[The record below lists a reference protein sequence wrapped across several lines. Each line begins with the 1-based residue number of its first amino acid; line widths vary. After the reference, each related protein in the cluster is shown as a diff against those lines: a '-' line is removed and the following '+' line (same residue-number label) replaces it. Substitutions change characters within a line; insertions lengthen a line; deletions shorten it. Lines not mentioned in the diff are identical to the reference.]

1 MNLSLLPKKVTISG
15 ATWFDANN
23 NGVISDNET
32 LAQVSVKF
40 AVQQA
45 PDGNAGNVTVT
56 SNATGYYVRSLSPAT
71 YSISIN
77 HTTLEN
83 NQTVRYTYE
92 GTLPIDIGDHDITMN
107 FKLARVEE

>member
-1 MNLSLLPKKVTISG
+1 MPY
-15 ATWFDANN
+15 ANN
-23 NGVISDNET
+23 NGVINDNET

-45 PDGNAGNVTVT
+45 PDNNAGNVTVA
-56 SNATGYYVRSLSPAT
+56 SNTTGYYIRSLSPAS
-71 YSISIN
+71 YSVSIN
-77 HTTLEN
+77 HTTPEN

-92 GTLPIDIGDHDITMN
+92 GTLPIDIGDGDITMN